1 MVSRICFIVPYC
13 RVSSHHL
20 AVTDNADLIFQQRAL
35 DLILPKLAK
44 VIQNLQGFALQQKDL
59 PTLGFTHYQAVSS
72 WPLPPSGGSNIRY
85 HRPSSSPSVSPPL
98 EESLLIPLTLVLFSQ
113 GKRAAQWIQEL
124 MMDLEDIET
133 VRERLQF
140 RGAQGTT
147 GSQATFLE
155 LFNGDADKIRQLNE
169 VKTQKV

>member
-1 MVSRICFIVPYC
+1 MPFHRTLTTLI
-13 RVSSHHL
+13 
-20 AVTDNADLIFQQRAL
+20 VTDNADLIFQQRAL

-44 VIQNLQGFALQQKDL
+44 VIKNLQEFAIKYKDM
-59 PTLGFTHYQAVSS
+59 PALGFTHYQPASS
-72 WPLPPSGGSNIRY
+72 PYNTCTKVQNLLTCR
-85 HRPSSSPSVSPPL
+85 RPSSSPSVWTTPHVFP
-98 EESLLIPLTLVLFSQ
+98 SLIAVLMLYP

-155 LFNGDADKIRQLNE
+155 LFEGNAKKIVELNE
-169 VKTQKV
+169 VRTNRLPLDLISD